1 MDFQSDD
8 QLNGQ
13 YRPPAR
19 PEDVMQTASLVLSVI
34 AVATICCL
42 YASIVCGSLSI
53 ILALLARGQQK
64 KLTPQGRLTVLASTA
79 AIVIAVIVTIIMFLI
94 TIHEYGSLDNFIKAY
109 TEMTQSMMGATILE

>member
-1 MDFQSDD
+1 MDFQPDD

-19 PEDVMQTASLVLSVI
+19 PEDVMQTASLVLSII
-34 AVATICCL
+34 AVAMICCL

-64 KLTPQGRLTVLASTA
+64 KLTPQGRLAVRASTA
-79 AIVIAVIVTIIMFLI
+79 AIIIAVIVTIVMFLI
-94 TIHEYGSLDNFIKAY
+94 TIREYGSLDNFIKAY
-109 TEMTQSMMGATILE
+109 SEMTQSMMGAAKLD